1 MDTERLG
8 LRVDAINER
17 IRKTTF
23 NFSDEDTAKEAEQLK
38 EEAIAMLEE
47 YVELAL
53 KDNEQ
58 SPDTGESDDNE

>member
-8 LRVDAINER
+8 LRVDGINER
-17 IRKTTF
+17 IKKLSF
-23 NFSDEDTAKEAEQLK
+23 NFADEDTAKEAEQLK
-38 EEAIAMLEE
+38 EEAIAMLDE

-58 SPDTGESDDNE
+58 SPDTESDEG